1 MKPSEIVPTKSDN
14 LNGYSAESQLWDIYH
29 NKDCV
34 IAYRKCFLGD
44 VILIK
49 GIREMFGFLIF
60 NKPASRWGIR
70 ELNRKDLRDIV
81 KLFEEPGEDKLVI
94 LNDEEYKIFG
104 RKVLFKGLMDKNGR

>member
-1 MKPSEIVPTKSDN
+1 MRPIDIVATKRDN
-14 LNGYSAESQLWDIYH
+14 LNGYSADLQIWDMYH
-29 NKDCV
+29 NEDCV

-49 GIREMFGFLIF
+49 GRREMFGFLIST
-60 NKPASRWGIR
+60 KPASRWGIC
-70 ELNRKDLRDIV
+70 ELNRKDLRDII

-94 LNDEEYKIFG
+94 LNDKEYKIFG